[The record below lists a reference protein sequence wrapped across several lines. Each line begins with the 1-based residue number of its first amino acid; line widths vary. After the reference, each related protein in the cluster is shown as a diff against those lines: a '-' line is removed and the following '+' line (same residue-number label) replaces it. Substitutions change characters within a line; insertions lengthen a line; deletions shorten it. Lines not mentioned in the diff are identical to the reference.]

1 MFFIGPSYLF
11 QRNNMLFVVFLLVD
25 DYVAVD
31 KQVVEEEE
39 LPGLGLLPA
48 GLRQD
53 TLTHQHSPCTLMH

>member
-1 MFFIGPSYLF
+1 
-11 QRNNMLFVVFLLVD
+11 MLFVVFLLVD

-48 GLRQD
+48 GLGQHP
-53 TLTHQHSPCTLMH
+53 LTHQHTTCTRYNTWGYRHG

>member
-1 MFFIGPSYLF
+1 
-11 QRNNMLFVVFLLVD
+11 MLFVVFLLVD